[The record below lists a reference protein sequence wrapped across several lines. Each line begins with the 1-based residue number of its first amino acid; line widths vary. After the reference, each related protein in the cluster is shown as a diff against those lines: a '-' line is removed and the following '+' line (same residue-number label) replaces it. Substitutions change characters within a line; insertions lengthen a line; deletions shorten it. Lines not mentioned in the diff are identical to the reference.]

1 MKKYCGFI
9 AIAAVAGVAAI
20 ANADATVTVGN
31 SGAGWLGYMN
41 VFNLPSDGGAFQ
53 FGSSWGTADLN
64 SSFNDAAPS
73 VTLSPNTIGDPNP
86 YWYIGGGGPG
96 AQGNKIMDANLYI
109 ETTGVYSGTLTFTG
123 NVLSNSLTSAHTTT
137 IFIRDFAAD
146 YSSFNTTTLVA
157 TPGAFSISLALV
169 ADASRHVQWGFQTVG
184 VCVWATDVAQFG
196 SVVIGPT
203 VPTPGALALLGMGGM
218 LIGRR
223 RR

>member
-9 AIAAVAGVAAI
+9 AIAAAAGLATI

-41 VFNLPSDGGAFQ
+41 VFNLPADGGGFQ
-53 FGSSWGTADLN
+53 FGSPWGTADLN

-73 VTLSPNTIGDPNP
+73 VTLSVNTIGDPNP

-96 AQGNKIMDANLYI
+96 AQGNKIMEANLYM
-109 ETTGVYSGTLTFTG
+109 ETTGVHSGTFTFTG
-123 NVLSNSLTSAHTTT
+123 NVLSNTLAASHNTR
-137 IFIRDFAAD
+137 IFIQDFAPD
-146 YSSFNTTTLVA
+146 FSSSNNIFVNA
-157 TPGAFSISLALV
+157 TPGAFSISLALINDP
-169 ADASRHVQWGFQTVG
+169 ARHVQWGFQTVG
-184 VCVWATDVAQFG
+184 ANVWATDAAQFG

-203 VPTPGALALLGMGGM
+203 IPTPGALAVLGMGGL
-218 LIGRR
+218 LISRR